1 MRRFPLLIALLVL
14 SASAALQAEPR
25 ASSASPGVSVLL
37 PPLWH
42 PGLPYARG
50 LRIYLPPGYAGSTR
64 RYPVI
69 YLSDGQN
76 LFDEATG
83 YAGEWGVDEAL
94 DALAAEGFEAIAVGI
109 DHGGERRM
117 QELSPW
123 HNPQFGP
130 ALGEAYL
137 AFVVERVKPFVDGN
151 YRTLDGPQQTAIVG
165 SSMGGLFAHYAL
177 HARPEVFGLAGVLSP
192 SFWFHE
198 AAFHFPQNR
207 PRPPSARIFLSM
219 GSAEGGEAV
228 QQVQAM
234 HRLLQRQ
241 PRPEHV
247 ALALID
253 GGEHN
258 EAAWRAL
265 FPDVV
270 RFLYRLDPPLSAD

>member
-1 MRRFPLLIALLVL
+1 MRRIAAITASLCLLL
-14 SASAALQAEPR
+14 AAQAPAEQR
-25 ASSASPGVSVLL
+25 VSTASPRVSVQM

-42 PGLPYARG
+42 PALPARS
-50 LRIYLPPGYAGSTR
+50 LRIYLPPGYARGAD

-83 YAGEWGVDEAL
+83 YAGEWGVDETL

-109 DHGGERRM
+109 DHGGEQRM

-123 HNPQFGP
+123 HNPEFGLP
-130 ALGEAYL
+130 MGEGYL
-137 AFVVERVKPFVDGN
+137 AFVVERVKPYVDAN
-151 YRTLDGPQQTAIVG
+151 YRTRRDPASTAIVG
-165 SSMGGLFAHYAL
+165 SSMGGLMAHYAV
-177 HARPEVFGLAGVLSP
+177 HARPDVFGLAGVLSP

-198 AAFHFPQNR
+198 AAFNYPQNR
-207 PRPPSARIFLSM
+207 PRAATARIFLSM
-219 GSAEGGEAV
+219 GTAEGADALRHVE
-228 QQVQAM
+228 AM

-241 PRPEHV
+241 PAPQNLTLRV
-247 ALALID
+247 VD

-265 FPDVV
+265 FPDVL
-270 RFLYRLDPPLSAD
+270 RFLYQLPADD